1 MMITLMKTVTMA
13 RIILM
18 PTMLLKI
25 LVIVMVMWIT
35 VYEGISVTVNVV
47 ANGDY
52 SGKDGQYVAIILL

>member
-1 MMITLMKTVTMA
+1 MITLMKTVTMA

-25 LVIVMVMWIT
+25 LVIVMLMWIT
-35 VYEGISVTVNVV
+35 VYEGITVTVKVV

>member
-1 MMITLMKTVTMA
+1 
-13 RIILM
+13 M

-25 LVIVMVMWIT
+25 LVIVMLMWIT
-35 VYEGISVTVNVV
+35 IYEGISVTVNVV